1 MNWIKEN
8 KFLAIFIAVMVVG
21 VGVLGYLLYSS
32 SDQFDQVSSSYTSQA
47 AQLNQL
53 QGLTP
58 SRTEDNLAKVKQQK
72 DEYVKQIAG
81 LQDKVA
87 GMQFPV
93 EDMTPSSFQS
103 ALKDAVNDT
112 EAKAT
117 ASGVKLPEGF
127 YLGFQDYQSVPPRN
141 EAASALGQ
149 QLKAIKLV
157 VDALITSRISQITAI
172 ARDPLPQESKVQAQ
186 PADAAVP
193 RPPVPA
199 GGQADESKLLT
210 KETFQVAFSADQAKF
225 QQALNAISSADEQF
239 IIVRNLRLHNDQI
252 KGPSRI
258 KPVTATAA
266 TAQVA
271 LDASGQPI
279 ADDSQKNDWLQPIVG
294 REKVNVTLSLE
305 IIDFAKSAG
314 KTAAK

>member
-8 KFLAIFIAVMVVG
+8 KFLTAFIAVMVIG
-21 VGVLGYLLYSS
+21 VGVLGYLLYSA
-32 SDQFDQVSSSYTSQA
+32 SDQFDQVSSTYTSQV

-53 QGLTP
+53 QSLTP
-58 SRTEDNLAKVKQQK
+58 SRTEDNLVKLKQQK
-72 DEYVKQIAG
+72 DDYVKQIAG

-87 GMQFPV
+87 TMQFPV
-93 EDMTPSSFQS
+93 EDLTPSSFQS

-112 EAKAT
+112 EAKAS
-117 ASGVKLPEGF
+117 AANVKLPDGF

-157 VDALITSRISQITAI
+157 VDTLLTSRISEITAI
-172 ARDPLPQESKVQAQ
+172 NRDPLPQESKAQ
-186 PADAAVP
+186 PADANAT

-199 GGQADESKLLT
+199 AAQSDESKLLT
-210 KETFQVAFSADQAKF
+210 KETFQIAFNADQAKF
-225 QQALNAISSADEQF
+225 QQALNAISANDEQF

-252 KGPSRI
+252 KGPSRT
-258 KPVTATAA
+258 KPAA
-266 TAQVA
+266 AAAAPAPGA
-271 LDASGQPI
+271 LDASGQPV
-279 ADDSQKNDWLQPIVG
+279 ADDATKNDWLQPIVG

-305 IIDFAKSAG
+305 IVDFAKSAA